1 MVTIIYLHRG
11 MAHTSAESEDTA
23 ARLEAQGWVR
33 CTFDVWTALRRIDED
48 QRYAELKKGARA
60 QVAPQNKPLSG
71 VLYKVRWE
79 KVEP

>member
-1 MVTIIYLHRG
+1 
-11 MAHTSAESEDTA
+11 
-23 ARLEAQGWVR
+23 
-33 CTFDVWTALRRIDED
+33 VWTALRRIDED

-71 VLYKVRWE
+71 VLHKVRWE